1 MNRCHQQ
8 WLKLNRHSVKT
19 IRSRLILLGAVLALV
34 IIGSQLKAEETK
46 APIKLSE
53 VPQAVITTVTE
64 APAKISGW
72 AQSEWTDIKAYQAQG
87 WADAKAQNK
96 ANWEKLKSIFN
107 TTKTTN

>member
-1 MNRCHQQ
+1 M
-8 WLKLNRHSVKT
+8 
-19 IRSRLILLGAVLALV
+19 LGAVLAVV
-34 IIGSQLKAEETK
+34 ILGSQLKAEETK

-96 ANWEKLKSIFN
+96 ANWEKLKGLFN
-107 TTKTTN
+107 TTKSTN

>member
-1 MNRCHQQ
+1 M
-8 WLKLNRHSVKT
+8 KT
-19 IRSRLILLGAVLALV
+19 IRSRLILLGAVLAFV

-46 APIKLSE
+46 APTVKE
-53 VPQAVITTVTE
+53 TVTAIGE
-64 APAKISGW
+64 GIQQAPAKISGW

-96 ANWEKLKSIFN
+96 ANWERLKSIFN

>member
-1 MNRCHQQ
+1 M
-8 WLKLNRHSVKT
+8 KT
-19 IRSRLILLGAVLALV
+19 IRSRLILLGAVLAFV

-46 APIKLSE
+46 APIKLSD

-96 ANWEKLKSIFN
+96 ANWERLKSIFN

>member
-1 MNRCHQQ
+1 MF
-8 WLKLNRHSVKT
+8 
-19 IRSRLILLGAVLALV
+19 RLIIGAVIGAALFASV
-34 IIGSQLKAEETK
+34 AKAEEQ
-46 APIKLSE
+46 APIRLSD

-107 TTKTTN
+107 TTKSTN

>member
-1 MNRCHQQ
+1 MF
-8 WLKLNRHSVKT
+8 
-19 IRSRLILLGAVLALV
+19 RLIIGAVIGAALFASV
-34 IIGSQLKAEETK
+34 VKAEDK

-53 VPQAVITTVTE
+53 VPQQVITSVTE

-96 ANWEKLKSIFN
+96 ANWERLKSIFN

>member
-1 MNRCHQQ
+1 M
-8 WLKLNRHSVKT
+8 KT
-19 IRSRLILLGAVLALV
+19 IRSRLILLGAVLAFV

-96 ANWEKLKSIFN
+96 ANWEQLKSIFN

>member
-1 MNRCHQQ
+1 M
-8 WLKLNRHSVKT
+8 KT
-19 IRSRLILLGAVLALV
+19 IRSRLILLGAVLAFV

-46 APIKLSE
+46 AP
-53 VPQAVITTVTE
+53 TVTE
-64 APAKISGW
+64 TVTAIGEGIQQAPAKISGW

-96 ANWEKLKSIFN
+96 ANWERLKSIFN

>member
-1 MNRCHQQ
+1 MF
-8 WLKLNRHSVKT
+8 
-19 IRSRLILLGAVLALV
+19 RLIIGA
-34 IIGSQLKAEETK
+34 IIGAALFASVAKAEEQ
-46 APIKLSE
+46 APIRLSD

-72 AQSEWTDIKAYQAQG
+72 AQSEWTDIKAYQAAS

-107 TTKTTN
+107 TTKSTN

>member
-1 MNRCHQQ
+1 MF
-8 WLKLNRHSVKT
+8 
-19 IRSRLILLGAVLALV
+19 RLIIGAV
-34 IIGSQLKAEETK
+34 IGATLFASVVKAEEQ

-87 WADAKAQNK
+87 WADAKAQNQ
-96 ANWEKLKSIFN
+96 ANWEWLKGLFN
-107 TTKTTN
+107 TTKSTN

>member
-1 MNRCHQQ
+1 M
-8 WLKLNRHSVKT
+8 KT
-19 IRSRLILLGAVLALV
+19 IRSRLILLGAVLAFV

-96 ANWEKLKSIFN
+96 ANWERLKSIFN

>member
-1 MNRCHQQ
+1 M
-8 WLKLNRHSVKT
+8 
-19 IRSRLILLGAVLALV
+19 LGAVVAFV

-46 APIKLSE
+46 APTVKE
-53 VPQAVITTVTE
+53 TVTAIGE
-64 APAKISGW
+64 GIQQAPAKISGW

>member
-1 MNRCHQQ
+1 M
-8 WLKLNRHSVKT
+8 
-19 IRSRLILLGAVLALV
+19 LGAVLAFV

-46 APIKLSE
+46 APTVKE
-53 VPQAVITTVTE
+53 TVTAIGE
-64 APAKISGW
+64 GIQQAPAKISGW

-96 ANWEKLKSIFN
+96 ANWEQLKSIFN

>member
-1 MNRCHQQ
+1 M
-8 WLKLNRHSVKT
+8 KT
-19 IRSRLILLGAVLALV
+19 IRSRLILLGAVLAFV

-46 APIKLSE
+46 APIKLSD